1 MGETFGNKD
10 FDDVSI
16 DTTTYSLRVDEAEH
30 FGRMFQCIWLQVI
43 EIQPIVI
50 TYI

>member
-10 FDDVSI
+10 FDDVGL
-16 DTTTYSLRVDEAEH
+16 DTTTYSLRVDEAVH

-43 EIQPIVI
+43 EI
-50 TYI
+50 